1 MAKNYR
7 ETRRLASLGKKL
19 TASQRKAAEMLALPE
34 IYGKKSAED
43 IAKVVGVSMSSIYRW
58 RQDEDFIEYKNA
70 VADQAMDEFLSEA
83 YDMLRTLARGA
94 RTDTNKLKALE
105 LSLKN
110 RGKLN
115 DVMKLDA
122 TVDDRRS
129 DEAIDE
135 DIERMERELR
145 EMEQRESQDED

>member
-1 MAKNYR
+1 MR
-7 ETRRLASLGKKL
+7 
-19 TASQRKAAEMLALPE
+19 
-34 IYGKKSAED
+34 
-43 IAKVVGVSMSSIYRW
+43 SIYRW